1 MYHYVHMQ
9 KTQETSFR
17 SPSKNLAGNVIWTYL
32 NNLKKSWCVRL
43 SFILYQAPKHWTSTA
58 SVGRP
63 WSRWSEVV
71 PCKNNTSDVAH
82 RSMLKRTSVA
92 PLCANLLN
100 IQPWGSRWF
109 CPHDILFFFS
119 GYAVACNH
127 HEVHTICTTWFH
139 KKNIENTNRSLW
151 DLLSFSL
158 SLSLSRYGCQLSSDF
173 LCLKSALPI
182 LLGTFH
188 PLLFVWKI
196 AQHRPAISSTMFWM
210 PKWARKLAPSQQ
222 HSSKCPFEWTCFP
235 IAMLYTTNIVPLK
248 SKNRNA
254 WNLCTNDTSRTK
266 QVFQEWH
273 TKTCAHCT
281 T

>member
-17 SPSKNLAGNVIWTYL
+17 SPSKNLAGNVIRTYL

-71 PCKNNTSDVAH
+71 PCKNNTNDVAH

-109 CPHDILFFFS
+109 CPHDIFFFFS

-139 KKNIENTNRSLW
+139 KKNNNCSLW
-151 DLLSFSL
+151 DLLSL
-158 SLSLSRYGCQLSSDF
+158 SL
-173 LCLKSALPI
+173 CLATDVNSALI
-182 LLGTFH
+182 F
-188 PLLFVWKI
+188 
-196 AQHRPAISSTMFWM
+196 
-210 PKWARKLAPSQQ
+210 
-222 HSSKCPFEWTCFP
+222 C
-235 IAMLYTTNIVPLK
+235 
-248 SKNRNA
+248 A
-254 WNLCTNDTSRTK
+254 WNLHFQFCLALSTLSCYERLHNTGLQLGIGIQACDLNNVLDTKMGEKTSAFSAAFF
-266 QVFQEWH
+266 QVSV
-273 TKTCAHCT
+273 
-281 T
+281 

>member
-17 SPSKNLAGNVIWTYL
+17 SPFKNLAGNVIRTCL

-100 IQPWGSRWF
+100 IQPWGSRLF
-109 CPHDILFFFS
+109 CPHDIFFLFWLRCS
-119 GYAVACNH
+119 MQPP
-127 HEVHTICTTWFH
+127 
-139 KKNIENTNRSLW
+139 RSSY
-151 DLLSFSL
+151 DLHNLVSQEKHRKQQLFLVRPSL
-158 SLSLSRYGCQLSSDF
+158 SL
-173 LCLKSALPI
+173 CLATDVNSALI
-182 LLGTFH
+182 F
-188 PLLFVWKI
+188 
-196 AQHRPAISSTMFWM
+196 
-210 PKWARKLAPSQQ
+210 
-222 HSSKCPFEWTCFP
+222 C
-235 IAMLYTTNIVPLK
+235 
-248 SKNRNA
+248 A
-254 WNLCTNDTSRTK
+254 WNLH
-266 QVFQEWH
+266 FQFCLALSTLSCYERLH
-273 TKTCAHCT
+273 NTGLQLGMFRKPKPS
-281 T
+281 